1 MSTSYRSASGGS
13 GAGGSVYL
21 YADAVTLDGALT
33 ALGGDAVSSGTYI
46 AVDPTTGMSYKVEMA
61 NGPVP
66 TGAAGAPVG
75 SAAGGSAPA
84 GAADASDPLAAI
96 MNETIF
102 TESPAAPTGEESKL
116 LPVI

>member
-1 MSTSYRSASGGS
+1 MAAVKQEGAPAGIAAS
-13 GAGGSVYL
+13 VP
-21 YADAVTLDGALT
+21 T
-33 ALGGDAVSSGTYI
+33 SGTYI

-116 LPVI
+116 LPVM